1 MTVPS
6 LYASKAFYD
15 TTSALNGNPFYRN
28 VTNGVSAS
36 IRSCS
41 LASNLST
48 CGLGAFPG
56 GNIGY
61 ANRIEG
67 VSDWTD
73 WLGNAAANVIDRAA
87 PILNQ
92 AFEAFL
98 GQGKVKLLEAAGYK
112 MLGPVTTMIN
122 GVETPG
128 IKAQKRDGSF
138 VIVLKDGNEVP
149 FTTAVAA
156 QTKTVDVKTG
166 LTTGQTAG
174 IAVAAVAAIGLL
186 FFFMSKRR

>member
-6 LYASKAFYD
+6 LYSSKAFYD
-15 TTSALNGNPFYRN
+15 STSALSGNPF
-28 VTNGVSAS
+28 T
-36 IRSCS
+36 
-41 LASNLST
+41 SNST
-48 CGLGAFPG
+48 CGVSGTLKDCGLAAFPG

-67 VSDWTD
+67 TGD
-73 WLGNAAANVIDRAA
+73 WLDVLSQAAGNIIDRAA

-92 AFEAFL
+92 AVDALL
-98 GQGKVKLLEAAGYK
+98 GQGQTKLLEASGYK
-112 MLGPVTTMIN
+112 MLGPVTTVIN

-128 IKAQKRDGSF
+128 VKAQKRDGSF
-138 VIVLKDGNEVP
+138 VIVLKGGNEVP
-149 FTTAVAA
+149 FTSSVAS
-156 QTKTVDVKTG
+156 QTRTVDPRTG

-174 IAVAAVAAIGLL
+174 IAVAAVAVIGLL